1 MKREQWSGWQRGG
14 KTDKVTEKEKQKE
27 KKGESETPDNRKINN
42 R

>member
-1 MKREQWSGWQRGG
+1 MKREQWSGWQSG